1 MRIILLIA
9 AGAAAST
16 TRDPLSAWLYNLRL
30 PLPDAHGVVDGVDV
44 SLTHAT
50 CTHAQ
55 IKTLAATGDQTTISI
70 NTKDAA
76 LDCAFSWAYATSHVK
91 GNGRASASLVIKKA
105 TSSIALN
112 ASQ

>member
-1 MRIILLIA
+1 MRITLLIAAGAVA

-76 LDCAFSWAYATSHVK
+76 LDCAFS
-91 GNGRASASLVIKKA
+91 
-105 TSSIALN
+105 
-112 ASQ
+112 